1 MRISVADAEGQ
12 LGELIRLAENGEE
25 ILLTRNGQ
33 AAVRL
38 EPVRQVIDP
47 ETRDRLIEEIQRR
60 VEGKSLP
67 AGPSAAR
74 SQDYLYDEFGLPK

>member
-12 LGELIRLAENGEE
+12 LDELIRLAEGGEE

-38 EPVRQVIDP
+38 QLVKKAIDP
-47 ETRDRLIEEIQRR
+47 HTRDRMIEEIQRR
-60 VEGKSLP
+60 VDAQNPPEGP
-67 AGPSAAR
+67 DAAR
-74 SQDYLYDEFGLPK
+74 SQDYLYDELGLPK